1 MIRNI
6 ELLET
11 TLQFIN
17 DHEDKH
23 DQNVWFRLDD
33 NRGKA
38 VTKTCETA
46 ACFAGWA
53 CLLSGYKHYGSY
65 IYTWRGVRLGDVYQI
80 ATRLLGLEEWEAFRL
95 FNSDNT
101 RPMLARMVKDL
112 VNGDELRD
120 REDYLDDN

>member
-1 MIRNI
+1 VGPELMEISMSEHVRNI
-6 ELLET
+6 ELLEKT
-11 TLQFIN
+11 MQFIN

-65 IYTWRGVRLGDVYQI
+65 IFRKLVR
-80 ATRLLGLEEWEAFRL
+80 
-95 FNSDNT
+95 
-101 RPMLARMVKDL
+101 
-112 VNGDELRD
+112 
-120 REDYLDDN
+120 